1 MLCVG
6 TAGGLLW
13 GTKIGELHACLALSS
28 HLLYLLVFPRAKR
41 AVSVTDGVI
50 FAGGGRMKSLCN
62 QPLLGFVLENVSC
75 FISDADSSLSK
86 RNVS

>member
-1 MLCVG
+1 
-6 TAGGLLW
+6 
-13 GTKIGELHACLALSS
+13 
-28 HLLYLLVFPRAKR
+28 
-41 AVSVTDGVI
+41 
-50 FAGGGRMKSLCN
+50 MKSLCN